1 MPNPA
6 SNYVTL
12 ACGISRTGHSTIALF
27 TIEGKKIS
35 EIDNGISQAGKNYQK
50 KIDVSKLPGG
60 VYIIQLRSGEK
71 ISIQKL
77 IISK

>member
-1 MPNPA
+1 
-6 SNYVTL
+6 
-12 ACGISRTGHSTIALF
+12 LF

-35 EIDNGISQAGKNYQK
+35 EINNGISQAGKNYQK

-60 VYIIQLRSGEK
+60 VYIIQLKSGEK